1 MTSSRR
7 HSPFAGAVWMMV
19 AGLCFAAV
27 NSLSQY
33 VSFTLGLPST
43 QVAFHQ
49 YLIALVC
56 LLPWLVRHG
65 LRQSLMTN
73 QLRLHLLR
81 VALAVTGIQFWLWAL
96 AVPVPIWQG
105 IALLMTSPLFA
116 TLGSALFLK
125 EQVSRARI
133 LATLAG
139 FVGAMLI
146 LAPWTDDFTLAS
158 LLPVAAALFWAGY
171 SLLVRYQAASES
183 SHTIVVY
190 LLVFSTP
197 FNAMLAI
204 PEWQWPSE
212 TQWLLVAA
220 SGVLSA
226 LAQMSIARAYSVA
239 EASFVQPFDFA
250 KLPMN
255 VLAGWLGGLPALQ
268 RRAHRPRRCRQGRRG
283 HIGAPAP
290 GGRQPARPRGHSRAL
305 RRLQTKVG
313 IFEDDAF
320 FRRDAHA
327 LGAQQEGIGRGFM
340 ILDMI
345 GGNHRRKV
353 VTQAEVRQQRLSDGA
368 FAAGP
373 DRHRTAPVP
382 CLHNV
387 YQR

>member
-81 VALAVTGIQFWLWAL
+81 FALAVTGIQFWLWAL

-105 IALLMTSPLFA
+105 IALLMTSPLF
-116 TLGSALFLK
+116 
-125 EQVSRARI
+125 
-133 LATLAG
+133 ATLAG

-171 SLLVRYQAASES
+171 SLLVRYQAASKS

-255 VLAGWLGGLPALQ
+255 VLAGWLVFGWAPPGRLWLGAAIIIGAITLLTHLEQ
-268 RRAHRPRRCRQGRRG
+268 RAHP
-283 HIGAPAP
+283 PT
-290 GGRQPARPRGHSRAL
+290 S
-305 RRLQTKVG
+305 
-313 IFEDDAF
+313 
-320 FRRDAHA
+320 
-327 LGAQQEGIGRGFM
+327 
-340 ILDMI
+340 
-345 GGNHRRKV
+345 
-353 VTQAEVRQQRLSDGA
+353 
-368 FAAGP
+368 
-373 DRHRTAPVP
+373 
-382 CLHNV
+382 
-387 YQR
+387 